1 MFLIRITYYW
11 AVWAL
16 HNFSNLRLKLYITYH
31 TLILTLYLLFIAITV
46 DDSTSQRFKAMTWY
60 YLMLNLWT
68 NLNYSFVWFSTDV
81 KYYWFFQKFKIS
93 HIMPVSSFSILLY
106 LSTQFGNRWIRSTF
120 TSGKFFWYI
129 ILNISSYPLFNFLSL
144 GTSILHVLYILWLF

>member
-1 MFLIRITYYW
+1 MFLIQITYYW
-11 AVWAL
+11 AVWTL
-16 HNFSNLRLKLYITYH
+16 HNFSNLRMKLYIAYH
-31 TLILTLYLLFIAITV
+31 TLILTLYLLFIAITI
-46 DDSTSQRFKAMTWY
+46 DDSTSQRFETMKWC

-68 NLNYSFVWFSTDV
+68 NVNYLFVWFSIDV
-81 KYYWFFQKFKIS
+81 KYYCFFQKFKIS

-106 LSTQFGNRWIRSTF
+106 LSTHFRNHWIRSSF

-129 ILNISSYPLFNFLSL
+129 ILNISSYPFFNFLSL